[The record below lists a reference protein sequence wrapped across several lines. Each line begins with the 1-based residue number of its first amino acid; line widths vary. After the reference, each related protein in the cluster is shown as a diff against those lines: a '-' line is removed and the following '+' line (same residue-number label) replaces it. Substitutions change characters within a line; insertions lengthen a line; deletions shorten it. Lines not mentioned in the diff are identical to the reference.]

1 MKKIMILAGFLF
13 SLSICAQVGINNT
26 SPQATLDITA
36 KATDGSSPQGIIAP
50 RLTGDQI
57 QAGDGQY
64 KAAQTGA
71 IIYATAAVTT
81 PSAKT
86 ANISSQ
92 GYYYFDGSVWQK
104 IGVDASNIASSSLI
118 KRVGSSYTTLIPS
131 DLTKSINT
139 LSLTTSPPPTTEFNL
154 SPLTAADRGK
164 ILYIQN
170 NCGSNILIKYTDDDL
185 VQTNY
190 TLPNTRGAVFIW
202 SDNGWL
208 RGSY

>member
-1 MKKIMILAGFLF
+1 MKKIMILAGYLF
-13 SLSICAQVGINNT
+13 SLSIYAQVGINNT

-57 QAGDGQY
+57 QAGDSQY

-104 IGVDASNIASSSLI
+104 IGVDVPNIASSSLI
-118 KRVGSSYTTLIPS
+118 KRVGASYSSLVAS
-131 DLTKSINT
+131 DISKSINT
-139 LSLTTSPPPTTEFNL
+139 LSIITSAPSPRFNL
-154 SPLTAADRGK
+154 TDLTATDLGK
-164 ILYIQN
+164 VLYIQN
-170 NCGSNILIKYTDDDL
+170 NSGNNFDIRYIDDL
-185 VQTNY
+185 SVTVDY
-190 TLPNTRGAVFIW
+190 TLQNTRGAVFIW
-202 SDNGWL
+202 GGNGWL

>member
-118 KRVGSSYTTLIPS
+118 KRVGASYGSLVAS
-131 DLTKSINT
+131 DISKSINT
-139 LSLTTSPPPTTEFNL
+139 LSIITSAPSPRFNL
-154 SPLTAADRGK
+154 TALTATDLGK
-164 ILYIQN
+164 VLYIQN
-170 NCGSNILIKYTDDDL
+170 NSGNNFDIRYIDDL
-185 VQTNY
+185 SVTVDY
-190 TLPNTRGAVFIW
+190 TLQNTRGAVFIW
-202 SDNGWL
+202 GGNGWL

>member
-1 MKKIMILAGFLF
+1 MKKIMILAGILF

-118 KRVGSSYTTLIPS
+118 KRVGASYSSLVAS
-131 DLTKSINT
+131 DISKSINT
-139 LSLTTSPPPTTEFNL
+139 LSIITSAPSPRFNL
-154 SPLTAADRGK
+154 TALTATDLGK
-164 ILYIQN
+164 VLYIQN
-170 NCGSNILIKYTDDDL
+170 NSGNNFDIRYIDDL
-185 VQTNY
+185 SVTVDY
-190 TLPNTRGAVFIW
+190 TLQNTRGAVFIW
-202 SDNGWL
+202 GGNGWL

>member
-57 QAGDGQY
+57 QAGDDQY
-64 KAAQTGA
+64 KVAQTGA

-104 IGVDASNIASSSLI
+104 IGVDAPNIASSSLI
-118 KRVGSSYTTLIPS
+118 KRVGASYGSLVAS
-131 DLTKSINT
+131 DISKSINT
-139 LSLTTSPPPTTEFNL
+139 LSIITSAPSPRFNL
-154 SPLTAADRGK
+154 TALTATDLGK
-164 ILYIQN
+164 VLYIQN
-170 NCGSNILIKYTDDDL
+170 NSGNNFDIRYIDDL
-185 VQTNY
+185 SVTVDY
-190 TLPNTRGAVFIW
+190 TLQNTRGAVFIW
-202 SDNGWL
+202 GGNGWL

>member
-118 KRVGSSYTTLIPS
+118 KRVGASYSSLVAS
-131 DLTKSINT
+131 DISKSINT
-139 LSLTTSPPPTTEFNL
+139 LSIITSAPSPRFNL
-154 SPLTAADRGK
+154 TALTATDLGK
-164 ILYIQN
+164 VLYIQN
-170 NCGSNILIKYTDDDL
+170 NSGNNFDIRYIDDL
-185 VQTNY
+185 SVTVDY
-190 TLPNTRGAVFIW
+190 TLQNTRGAVFIW
-202 SDNGWL
+202 GGNGWL

>member
-118 KRVGSSYTTLIPS
+118 KRVGASYGSLVAS
-131 DLTKSINT
+131 DITKSINT
-139 LSLTTSPPPTTEFNL
+139 LSIITSAPSPRFNL
-154 SPLTAADRGK
+154 TALTATDLGK
-164 ILYIQN
+164 VLYIQN
-170 NCGSNILIKYTDDDL
+170 NSGNNFDIRYIDDL
-185 VQTNY
+185 SVTVDY
-190 TLPNTRGAVFIW
+190 TLQNTRGAVFIW
-202 SDNGWL
+202 GGNGWL